1 MAAAVVPLKVEADET
16 ALALFK
22 RTRSRPL
29 RTGLAPLDRVSK
41 LNTRLI
47 AVILM
52 LLESS
57 NQLCFPIWRTSCVH

>member
-1 MAAAVVPLKVEADET
+1 MSCAYPVGLAAMQSISMMAAAVVPLKVEADET

-41 LNTRLI
+41 LNTRLL
-47 AVILM
+47 V
-52 LLESS
+52 
-57 NQLCFPIWRTSCVH
+57 VV